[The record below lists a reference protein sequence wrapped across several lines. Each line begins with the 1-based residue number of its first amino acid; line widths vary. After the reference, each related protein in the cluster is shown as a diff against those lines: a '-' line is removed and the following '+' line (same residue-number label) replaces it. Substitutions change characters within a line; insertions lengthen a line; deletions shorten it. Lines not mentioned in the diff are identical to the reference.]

1 MTDHETYEIR
11 ARLMA
16 ARSVHPGPWHVVGGT
31 LVDGEGRPIDFDAT
45 VIREFFRHLMDDM
58 QELTVAA
65 RRVSHTRSL
74 TPSSPGLRMPSSAPS
89 EEHVVVHESVRPAA
103 HPAPHKPPRR

>member
-1 MTDHETYEIR
+1 MGLVSAHVREYAEVVLRGADRPGEHSMTDHKTYEIR

-45 VIREFFRHLMDDM
+45 VAII
-58 QELTVAA
+58 
-65 RRVSHTRSL
+65 
-74 TPSSPGLRMPSSAPS
+74 SA
-89 EEHVVVHESVRPAA
+89 
-103 HPAPHKPPRR
+103 